1 MEEVLKAYPKD
12 VKVVFMQ
19 YPLPFHDKAEGAA
32 VAALAAHQQ
41 GKFWE
46 MHDLLFTNQ
55 QTLGDESYVKF
66 AEQLKLDVAK
76 FKADLKSEKL
86 LKQVKDDAEQ
96 ASKLGVQGTPG
107 FFVNGVQV
115 RGARPLPYFKGIIDK
130 WLEKQGKK
138 K

>member
-55 QTLGDESYVKF
+55 QTLGDGRN
-66 AEQLKLDVAK
+66 AA
-76 FKADLKSEKL
+76 
-86 LKQVKDDAEQ
+86 
-96 ASKLGVQGTPG
+96 
-107 FFVNGVQV
+107 
-115 RGARPLPYFKGIIDK
+115 LPANDWYQSDTRTS
-130 WLEKQGKK
+130 
-138 K
+138 